1 VSWTIKQ
8 ARGRG
13 KVPAEDRRA
22 VALDDTLPSR
32 PVESWFLSACA
43 HAALAGLADQAGSG
57 VSAAEAAS
65 TAETAVARLHQA
77 VAMGYRNADTDRNAN
92 ALDPSRDRA
101 DFRLLLLVLAFPA
114 EPFAKDTDA
123 DR

>member
-1 VSWTIKQ
+1 V
-8 ARGRG
+8 R
-13 KVPAEDRRA
+13 V
-22 VALDDTLPSR
+22 
-32 PVESWFLSACA
+32 CA

-65 TAETAVARLHQA
+65 KAETEVARLHPA
-77 VAMGYRNADTDRNAN
+77 VAMGYRNADASPNAD
-92 ALDPSRDRA
+92 ALDPLRDRD
-101 DFRLLLLVLAFPA
+101 DFRLLLMVRAVPA